1 MMLPDTSSP
10 YYLIVGLGNPGREY
24 RYTRHNIG
32 FMVIDKL
39 AAELGL
45 RLTKVQSK
53 AIFGL
58 TPFED
63 KKIILAK
70 PQTYM
75 NLSGQS
81 VSSLLR
87 FYRIPLEQ
95 MLIFHDDI
103 DLPVGT
109 IRIRPGG
116 GSAGQRGLASIIE
129 KVGTQAFA
137 RARIGVGRPPG
148 RMEAADYVLHD
159 FPKDEQPVME
169 RVIADAAEAARLFVR
184 EGLDK
189 AMNTYNGDVL
199 GEV

>member
-1 MMLPDTSSP
+1 MMLPDQTSP
-10 YYLIVGLGNPGREY
+10 YYLLIGLGNPGREF
-24 RYTRHNIG
+24 RHTRHNIG

-39 AAELGL
+39 AADLGL

-63 KKIILAK
+63 KKLILAK

-87 FYRIPLEQ
+87 FYRVPLEQ

-109 IRIRPGG
+109 IRDPPRGWIRRTEGIGIHHREARHAGFRPCPDRGG
-116 GSAGQRGLASIIE
+116 TTTRTHGSRRL
-129 KVGTQAFA
+129 
-137 RARIGVGRPPG
+137 R
-148 RMEAADYVLHD
+148 
-159 FPKDEQPVME
+159 
-169 RVIADAAEAARLFVR
+169 AARLSQR
-184 EGLDK
+184 
-189 AMNTYNGDVL
+189 
-199 GEV
+199 

>member
-1 MMLPDTSSP
+1 MMLPDQTSP
-10 YYLIVGLGNPGREY
+10 YYLLIGLGNPGREF
-24 RYTRHNIG
+24 RHTRHNIG

-39 AAELGL
+39 AADLGL

-63 KKIILAK
+63 KKLILAK

-87 FYRIPLEQ
+87 FYRVPLEQ

-116 GSAGQRGLASIIE
+116 GSAGRGDWHPSSRSS
-129 KVGTQAFA
+129 A
-137 RARIGVGRPPG
+137 RRLSPVPGSGWDDHPDAWKPPITCCTT
-148 RMEAADYVLHD
+148 
-159 FPKDEQPVME
+159 FPKMSGQ
-169 RVIADAAEAARLFVR
+169 
-184 EGLDK
+184 
-189 AMNTYNGDVL
+189 
-199 GEV
+199 